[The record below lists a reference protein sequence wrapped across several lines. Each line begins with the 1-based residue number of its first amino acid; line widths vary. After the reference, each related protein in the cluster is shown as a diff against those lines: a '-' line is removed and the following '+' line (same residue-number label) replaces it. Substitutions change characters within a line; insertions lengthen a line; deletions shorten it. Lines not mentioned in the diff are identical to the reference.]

1 MVCWLRQFLPG
12 ALVFSFITLT
22 AQPAEMRTPFERDTN
37 YSATYPE
44 VIAYYQELAASS
56 DKIRMQPFGMTDSG
70 FPLHE
75 IILSANGEFDPVA
88 LRQANKSILFINNGI
103 HAGEPCG
110 VDASMLF
117 VRDLLQGTINP
128 ALWQDVVLVLIPFYN
143 IGGALNR
150 DAYSR
155 ANQVGPAEHGFR
167 GNAKNLDL
175 NRDFI
180 KSDSKNAQSFQQL
193 FCKWDPDVFLDNHT
207 TDGADYPYIM
217 TIVESQ
223 KDKASPPLGDYMR
236 NEFFPEI
243 YRRLTA
249 DGFPAIPYV
258 NVRNTPDD
266 GIFAFFEG
274 PRFGSGYAAL
284 HHTIAMISEAH
295 MLKTFAQRVRGAYSL
310 ETHLLEI
317 LTEQG
322 DRIHGLRAQAKK
334 QALEQ
339 QDFPVA
345 WEMDR
350 SQKDSILFSGYEA
363 AYRPSL
369 VSGQNRMYY
378 DHDKTY
384 QKYIPF
390 YNTYV
395 PSRTIRRPQAYL
407 IPQAYD
413 DIIDRL
419 SWNGVQ
425 MRRLSADTTLDMEMY
440 SIIDYQ
446 SPSNP
451 YEGHYLHTGV
461 KVLAQ
466 TRSRTYH
473 TGDYLITT
481 DQPAV
486 RFLIETLEPEATDS
500 YFAWNY
506 FDAILG
512 QKEYFSSYV
521 FEDTAAE
528 LLAEDAQLAAE
539 FEAKKKEDPEF
550 AKNARAQLNFVY
562 QHSPY
567 YEKTFRLYP
576 VGRILR
582 Q

>member
-1 MVCWLRQFLPG
+1 MVCWFSKFLPVVFILSTW
-12 ALVFSFITLT
+12 ALP
-22 AQPAEMRTPFERDTN
+22 AQNVRQTPFERDTN
-37 YSATYPE
+37 YSATYAE
-44 VIAYYQELAASS
+44 VIDYYQQLAGTA
-56 DKIRMQPFGMTDSG
+56 DQIRMQPFGMTDSG

-75 IILSANGEFDPVA
+75 IILSANGVFDPGI
-88 LRQANKSILFINNGI
+88 LRQQNKLILFINNGI

-110 VDASMLF
+110 VDASMMF
-117 VRDLLQGTINP
+117 VRDLLEGKIDP
-128 ALWQDVVLVLIPFYN
+128 GLWQNVVVVLIPFYN

-150 DAYSR
+150 DAFSR
-155 ANQVGPAEHGFR
+155 ANQNGPAEHGFR
-167 GNAKNLDL
+167 GNARNLDL

-207 TDGADYPYIM
+207 TNGADYPYIM

-236 NEFFPEI
+236 KEFFPEI

-249 DGFPAIPYV
+249 SGYPAVPYV
-258 NVRNTPDD
+258 NVENTPDQ
-266 GIFAFFEG
+266 GIFAFFES

-310 ETHLLEI
+310 EMHLLEI

-322 DRIHGLRAQAKK
+322 SKIRALREEAK
-334 QALEQ
+334 QLAREQ

-345 WEMDR
+345 WELDLN
-350 SQKDSILFSGYEA
+350 QKDSILFSGYEA
-363 AYRPSL
+363 TYKPSL
-369 VSGQNRMYY
+369 VTGQKRMYY
-378 DHDKTY
+378 DHSKPY
-384 QKYIPF
+384 RKYIPF
-390 YNTYV
+390 YNTYI
-395 PSRTIRRPQAYL
+395 PSRTIHRPEAYL
-407 IPQAYD
+407 LPQAYD

-419 SWNGVQ
+419 RWNGVQ
-425 MRRLSADTTLDMEMY
+425 MRQLTADTTLELEMY
-440 SIIDYQ
+440 SITDFR

-451 YEGHYLHTGV
+451 YEGHYLHTKV
-461 KVLAQ
+461 AVLAQ
-466 TRSRTYH
+466 TRSWNYH
-473 TGDYLITT
+473 KGDYVIPT

-486 RFLIETLEPEATDS
+486 RFIIETLEPEATDS

-521 FEDTAAE
+521 FEDTAAD
-528 LLAEDAQLAAE
+528 LLAKDPQLAAE
-539 FEAKKKEDPEF
+539 FEAKKQADADF
-550 AKNARAQLNFVY
+550 AANARAQLNFVY